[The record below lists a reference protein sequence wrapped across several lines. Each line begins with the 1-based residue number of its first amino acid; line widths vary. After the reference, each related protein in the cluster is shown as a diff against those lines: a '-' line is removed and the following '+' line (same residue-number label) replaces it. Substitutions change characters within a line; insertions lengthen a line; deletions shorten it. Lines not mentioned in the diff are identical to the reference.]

1 MSNPK
6 SPEYVN
12 FGLRTAQIAAEL
24 ADAKRDY
31 FAGEPGMTMR
41 KRTELEAEMAHI
53 KLRREEL
60 RVEHKDGLAN
70 AKRKQIEI
78 LTKRL
83 EGMGLGHLIEEARV
97 EALEQTETQS

>member
-31 FAGEPGMTMR
+31 FAGEPGITMQR
-41 KRTELEAEMAHI
+41 RTELEAELATI
-53 KLRREEL
+53 KLRREEY
-60 RVEHKDGLAN
+60 RVAHNDAAAN